1 MSLPHAR
8 RTRYRL
14 LAWAVS
20 LCFLAVITRLVWL
33 HWVDAPR
40 LRAEALQARR
50 VLQEIPCRRG
60 EIRDAKTI
68 AALYHAARRAGAL

>member
-8 RTRYRL
+8 RTRYRF

-20 LCFLAVITRLVWL
+20 LCFLAVISRLVWL

-40 LRAEALQARR
+40 LRAEALQMCVRPR
-50 VLQEIPCRRG
+50 NV
-60 EIRDAKTI
+60 DADI
-68 AALYHAARRAGAL
+68 D

>member
-14 LAWAVS
+14 LAWVVS
-20 LCFLAVITRLVWL
+20 LCFLAVISRLVWL
-33 HWVDAPR
+33 HWIDAPR

-60 EIRDAKTI
+60 EIRDALSLQVRTF
-68 AALYHAARRAGAL
+68 Y